1 MCRHLVTIR
10 TTTSAILIPGLLL
23 AAAPA
28 WSARVLLPE
37 GTVVYAQ
44 LAEDINSNQDKYPI
58 GYQPEGHV
66 WRDVVVGGITIIEAG
81 TPIVLMI
88 SDGQQRGIGARA
100 GAIEISAMYVNAVG
114 GAEITLIGGYG
125 QVAADSS
132 GVNQALGASLSAAAY
147 ATGVFSPYI
156 GLPTAFLPGRKAV
169 LEEGTVFDAMI
180 PADTYIDVPDAVM
193 PTLNLRPPTGLSV
206 SVIHEEV
213 TAATTQ
219 LPLAI
224 QFCGEGWTDEIY
236 IEEINDKSVR
246 KIPTSVFSVRAQNN
260 CFTARATV
268 DLDALTEHFERGI
281 NRFEV
286 TLGDDVTEVVLN
298 VEM

>member
-1 MCRHLVTIR
+1 MRRQLVTIR
-10 TTTSAILIPGLLL
+10 KTASAILIPGLLL
-23 AAAPA
+23 ASAPA
-28 WSARVLLPE
+28 WSARILLPE

-44 LAEDINSNQDKYPI
+44 LAEEVNSNQDKFPI

-66 WRDVVVGGITIIEAG
+66 WRDVVVGGITVIEAG

-88 SDGQQRGIGARA
+88 SDSLQRGIGARA

-114 GAEITLIGGYG
+114 GAEITLVGGYG
-125 QVAADSS
+125 QMAPNTA
-132 GVNQALGASLSAAAY
+132 GINQALGASLSAAAI
-147 ATGVFSPYI
+147 ATGVFSPYL

-169 LEEGTVFDAMI
+169 LEEGTVFDAAI
-180 PADTYIDVPDAVM
+180 PADTYIDIPDAAL
-193 PTLNLRPPTGLSV
+193 PTLNLRPPTGLTV
-206 SVIHEEV
+206 SIIHEEV
-213 TAATTQ
+213 TAQTTH

-246 KIPTSVFSVRAQNN
+246 RIPTSVFSVRAQNN

-268 DLDALTEHFERGI
+268 DLNALTEHFQHGI

>member
-1 MCRHLVTIR
+1 MSRHLATIR
-10 TTTSAILIPGLLL
+10 TITPGILIPGLLL

-28 WSARVLLPE
+28 WSARILIPE
-37 GTVVYAQ
+37 GTIVYAE
-44 LAEDINSNQDKYPI
+44 LAEEVNSNQDKFPI
-58 GYQPEGHV
+58 GYQPDGKV
-66 WRDVVVGGITIIEAG
+66 WRDVVVGGITVIEAG

-88 SDGQQRGIGARA
+88 SDGTQRGIGARA

-114 GAEITLIGGYG
+114 GAEIALIGGYG
-125 QVAADSS
+125 QMAPDSS
-132 GVNQALGASLSAAAY
+132 GINAALGASLSAAAY

-156 GLPTAFLPGRKAV
+156 GLPTAFLPGRKAE
-169 LEEGTVFDAMI
+169 LKEGTVFDAMI
-180 PADTYIDVPDAVM
+180 PADTYIDVPDVAM

-224 QFCGEGWTDEIY
+224 QFCGEGWTDEIF
-236 IEEINDKSVR
+236 IEEINDESVR
-246 KIPTSVFSVRAQNN
+246 KIPTTVFSVRSQNN
-260 CFTARATV
+260 CISARATV
-268 DLDALTEHFERGI
+268 DLDALTEHFEHGI

-286 TLGDDVTEVVLN
+286 TLGDNVAEVVLN

>member
-1 MCRHLVTIR
+1 MRRRLATITR
-10 TTTSAILIPGLLL
+10 TARGILIPAMLL

-28 WSARVLLPE
+28 WSARILLPE
-37 GTVVYAQ
+37 GTIVYAE
-44 LAEDINSNQDKYPI
+44 LAEEVNSNQDKFPI

-66 WRDVVVGGITIIEAG
+66 WRDVVVGGITVIEAG

-88 SDGQQRGIGARA
+88 SDGTQRGIGARA

-114 GAEITLIGGYG
+114 GAEITLVGGYG
-125 QVAADSS
+125 QMAPNTA
-132 GVNQALGASLSAAAY
+132 GINQALGASLSAAAY

-169 LEEGTVFDAMI
+169 LEEGTVFDAAI
-180 PADTYIDVPDAVM
+180 PADTYIDIPDTVM

-213 TAATTQ
+213 TAQTTQ

-224 QFCGEGWTDEIY
+224 QFCGEGWTDDIY

-246 KIPTSVFSVRAQNN
+246 KIPTTVFSVRAQNN

-268 DLDALTEHFERGI
+268 ALASLTEHFEHGI
-281 NRFEV
+281 NRFAV

>member
-1 MCRHLVTIR
+1 MRRHLVTTR
-10 TTTSAILIPGLLL
+10 KAASAILIPGILL

-28 WSARVLLPE
+28 WSARVLIPE
-37 GTVVYAQ
+37 GTVVYAE
-44 LAEDINSNQDKYPI
+44 LGEEINSNQDKFPI
-58 GYQPEGHV
+58 GFQPKGHV
-66 WRDVVVGGITIIEAG
+66 WRDVVVGGITVIEAG

-88 SDGQQRGIGARA
+88 SDGTQRSIGARA

-125 QVAADSS
+125 QVAPDSS

-169 LEEGTVFDAMI
+169 LEEGTVFDAAI

-193 PTLNLRPPTGLSV
+193 PTLNLRPPTGLTV

-213 TAATTQ
+213 TSETTQ

-224 QFCGEGWTDEIY
+224 QFCGEGWTNEIY
-236 IEEINDKSVR
+236 IEEINDESVR
-246 KIPTSVFSVRAQNN
+246 RIPTSVFSVRSMNN
-260 CFTARATV
+260 CINARATV
-268 DLDALTEHFERGI
+268 DLDALTGHFEHGI

-286 TLGDDVTEVVLN
+286 TVGEDVAEVVLN

>member
-1 MCRHLVTIR
+1 MRRHLATIR
-10 TTTSAILIPGLLL
+10 RTVPGILIPALLL

-37 GTVVYAQ
+37 GTIVYVE
-44 LAEDINSNQDKYPI
+44 LAEEVNSDQDKFPI
-58 GYQPEGHV
+58 GYHPEGHV

-88 SDGQQRGIGARA
+88 SDGTQRGIGARP
-100 GAIEISAMYVNAVG
+100 GAIEIQAMYVNAVG

-125 QVAADSS
+125 QMAADSS
-132 GVNQALGASLSAAAY
+132 GINQALGASLSAAAY

-169 LEEGTVFDAMI
+169 LEEGTVFDAAI
-180 PADTYIDVPDAVM
+180 PADTYIDVPDTVM

-213 TAATTQ
+213 TSETTQ

-224 QFCGEGWTDEIY
+224 QFCGEGWTDQIY

-260 CFTARATV
+260 CFSARATV

-286 TLGDDVTEVVLN
+286 TLGDDVAEVVLN